1 VNPSGLRYSPAG
13 RGRQGKP
20 KVHELGGSNLYKL
33 SFPLTS
39 NMFAHRW
46 VLVRAASMV
55 WLPHGKVIVL
65 NEEIVP
71 FCDYFNPYGISG
83 KFAFVESI
91 TKSSMSTV

>member
-1 VNPSGLRYSPAG
+1 
-13 RGRQGKP
+13 
-20 KVHELGGSNLYKL
+20 
-33 SFPLTS
+33 
-39 NMFAHRW
+39 
-46 VLVRAASMV
+46 MV